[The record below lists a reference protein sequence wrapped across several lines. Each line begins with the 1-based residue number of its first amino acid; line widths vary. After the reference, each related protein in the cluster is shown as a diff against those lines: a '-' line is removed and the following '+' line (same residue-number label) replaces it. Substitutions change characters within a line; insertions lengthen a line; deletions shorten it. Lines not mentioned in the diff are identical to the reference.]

1 MGYDYLPTDCLLQNI
16 MKHNGNN
23 YSLLGIYQ
31 EEPFQLQENGAERE
45 SESDV
50 IIKNSIETEEP
61 RNGQLI

>member
-1 MGYDYLPTDCLLQNI
+1 

-45 SESDV
+45 RDV

>member
-1 MGYDYLPTDCLLQNI
+1 

-45 SESDV
+45 RERDV